1 MRKLKIFHRERKK
14 KKNEK
19 KNPKKTRKI
28 KNLHLLDVLHDAAD
42 RDVAVLVAE
51 GVDVDL
57 VGAVEVLF
65 LF

>member
-1 MRKLKIFHRERKK
+1 MRNKREFGEKER
-14 KKNEK
+14 EK
-19 KNPKKTRKI
+19 KNRKKNRNSKKT
-28 KNLHLLDVLHDAAD
+28 HLLDVLHDAAD